1 MWFVIICVI
10 LFAVVRQ
17 SVDCTSTTFLDLS
30 NSTENSFIP
39 AFKLIDT
46 WNETAAVSTIEQ
58 HEEARTFGMFEITP
72 AIARVMESVV
82 SWSSMFMWF
91 LFCHACA
98 FLCAFPCRVVCSQ
111 SVVCLFLMSQPGM
124 IRSHGYPVEVH
135 QVTTPD
141 GYILQMHRIPNHRKF
156 TVFERKRPVLLVHGF
171 ASQSGSWVVIGPNR
185 SLGKRTFCAKSQ
197 N

>member
-1 MWFVIICVI
+1 MIICEDIGNASEPDYIQMWFVIICVI

-82 SWSSMFMWF
+82 S
-91 LFCHACA
+91 
-98 FLCAFPCRVVCSQ
+98 
-111 SVVCLFLMSQPGM
+111 
-124 IRSHGYPVEVH
+124 
-135 QVTTPD
+135 
-141 GYILQMHRIPNHRKF
+141 
-156 TVFERKRPVLLVHGF
+156 
-171 ASQSGSWVVIGPNR
+171 
-185 SLGKRTFCAKSQ
+185 
-197 N
+197 